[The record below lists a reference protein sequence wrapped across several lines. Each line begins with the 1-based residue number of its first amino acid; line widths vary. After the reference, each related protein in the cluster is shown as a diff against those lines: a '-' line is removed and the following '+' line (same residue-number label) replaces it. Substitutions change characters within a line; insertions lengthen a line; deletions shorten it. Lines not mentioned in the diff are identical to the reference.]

1 MKAESK
7 SKKKTAS
14 EKQTENPKEAET
26 AFSKQQILL
35 SEKFKDRRDALS
47 VCLKDN
53 KKYTLEQAEKALEKF
68 MKGQV

>member
-7 SKKKTAS
+7 SKKKTAA
-14 EKQTENPKEAET
+14 EKQTEKPKAAET

-47 VCLKDN
+47 ECLK
-53 KKYTLEQAEKALEKF
+53 
-68 MKGQV
+68 